1 MHWTNIFQTIKCLS
15 ATSVPQYC
23 VMAKMHR
30 LLRSG
35 GLSFLCFFLE
45 MWKCRRGW
53 EKPEK
58 CSICYF
64 HTLQVPLV
72 SGQLLHR
79 QNNPPSKKK
88 LTAKAAAMED
98 ISMLLHCPTE
108 VQRNHNGAVTALCCT
123 ITWMQ
128 SCRTQMWDGKLLSPT
143 YQRFYFQEKD
153 LTAFWNLVRWTM
165 QGAHEQFLTA
175 SLRGRKGGIWESLSL
190 GNASWVFDITK

>member
-1 MHWTNIFQTIKCLS
+1 MDSAFCVSSWRCENAGEAGKSLRNVAYAASILSRCPWFQDNFYTGKIIHP
-15 ATSVPQYC
+15 A
-23 VMAKMHR
+23 
-30 LLRSG
+30 
-35 GLSFLCFFLE
+35 
-45 MWKCRRGW
+45 
-53 EKPEK
+53 
-58 CSICYF
+58 
-64 HTLQVPLV
+64 
-72 SGQLLHR
+72 
-79 QNNPPSKKK
+79 KKK

-98 ISMLLHCPTE
+98 ISMLFHCPTE
-108 VQRNHNGAVTALCCT
+108 VQRNHNGVVTALCCT

-165 QGAHEQFLTA
+165 QGAHERFLTA